1 MKQEIMGFWDGGG
14 ISWTMCKQSSPC
26 SRQIATPTPRH
37 SVFIG
42 QMFFLMPSQQCQ
54 STEVKPL
61 EVFNYFKYETV
72 FNTIILYPFNA
83 SV

>member
-1 MKQEIMGFWDGGG
+1 MVVASAGPYANNLHLALDN
-14 ISWTMCKQSSPC
+14 
-26 SRQIATPTPRH
+26 TPTPRH

-42 QMFFLMPSQQCQ
+42 QMFFLTPSQQCQ